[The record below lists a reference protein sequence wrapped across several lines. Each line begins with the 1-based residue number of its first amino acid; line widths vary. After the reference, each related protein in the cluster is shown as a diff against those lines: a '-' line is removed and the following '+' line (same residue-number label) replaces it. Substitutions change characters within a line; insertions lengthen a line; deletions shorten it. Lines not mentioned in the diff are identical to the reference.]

1 MWIAAKLASALV
13 GAIAVVL
20 VLHAVLHYR
29 RVSRLYESEMRDDL
43 EILAHVLGD
52 ATSEIWSSAGAER
65 ATDYVRA
72 ADEQRTQTRITLHR
86 GAAPSD
92 AAERHATDR
101 ELVAYVPLKLSASE
115 PAFLELRRST
125 ERAAQYRQ
133 GVIESQVLATAVLV
147 LVSAGVSLLLGMW
160 LIGRPVQRLIDQTRR
175 VGSGDFDALIELGQ
189 RDELGKL
196 ADELGRMTRQLSA
209 ARSQLVTQRR
219 ARASLQEQLRHAD
232 RLSTVG
238 KVASGI
244 AHELGTPLNVVAGRA
259 AIIGAR
265 ASDDDV
271 VNNAEIIGQQARRM
285 TEIIRELLD
294 FSRRRGVQRQDVR
307 VADVIHQATTLL
319 EPIAE
324 EKGVDIVVEP
334 MAALRAEIDVNKL
347 LQVLTNLMT
356 NAVQAMPDGGTLT
369 IRAEE
374 RDVREPRNDH
384 AEPGAYVAVT
394 VVDQGQGIAEEDLEH
409 IFQPF
414 FTTKRVG
421 RGTGLGLYVCHGI
434 VREQAG
440 WIDVTSKQ
448 GEGSS
453 FTVFLPQH
461 GTPRSER

>member
-1 MWIAAKLASALV
+1 
-13 GAIAVVL
+13 
-20 VLHAVLHYR
+20 
-29 RVSRLYESEMRDDL
+29 
-43 EILAHVLGD
+43 
-52 ATSEIWSSAGAER
+52 
-65 ATDYVRA
+65 
-72 ADEQRTQTRITLHR
+72 
-86 GAAPSD
+86 
-92 AAERHATDR
+92 
-101 ELVAYVPLKLSASE
+101 
-115 PAFLELRRST
+115 
-125 ERAAQYRQ
+125 
-133 GVIESQVLATAVLV
+133 
-147 LVSAGVSLLLGMW
+147 
-160 LIGRPVQRLIDQTRR
+160 VQRLIDQTRR